1 MVVTEAGQSRGAV
14 RIRRLLPVTPEVVFA
29 AWTDAQALSQWMS
42 PRGTAFA
49 TIDLRVGGR
58 LRVVMSGEGMEIEH
72 TGEYRQIEPPRRLVF
87 TWRSEFTGGE
97 ETLVT
102 LEFRRE
108 GDQTELLLTHERL
121 PDEQVD
127 SHKGGWDQI
136 LERLRVYLDGL
147 PI

>member
-1 MVVTEAGQSRGAV
+1 MVVTEAGQSRRVV
-14 RIRRLLPVTPEVVFA
+14 RIRRLLPVTTEEAFL

-42 PRGTAFA
+42 PSGTASA

-58 LRVVMSGEGMEIEH
+58 LRIVMSGEGMEIEH

-87 TWRSEFTGGE
+87 TWRSEFTAGE

-108 GDQTELLLTHERL
+108 GDQTELLLTHQRL

-127 SHKGGWDQI
+127 PHKGGWDQI

-147 PI
+147 HI